1 MLKKLLGI
9 FVVGISFL
17 TLSTT
22 TVHADNKD
30 VQDNAHVLSAKT
42 QDYIKKIND
51 NDLSKIKG
59 HPQIAVVTQKSLNG
73 KDLDELGQQIFDK
86 YKFGN
91 RDYDNGV
98 LLLLI
103 TKDHRFRMQTGYG
116 VEPVLPDSYVNE
128 LVAGKIKLDLKKEDY
143 NSAVSAMV
151 NKTSQ
156 HIAENED
163 ELPDKDEIAN
173 HTNESSKESN
183 ESSSIIDKIAG
194 VVIGILKIINF
205 ILKYGVFIIIG
216 VGIIGIALFF
226 FISARREKKLHEAI
240 KAAGITSPK
249 EEKAIYK
256 FASNHLISARNIPAL
271 LKIQEYNR
279 KIPGKKIPLSNNF
292 LEKVEK
298 MSLTEYQTLITHYNE
313 AIEAAEKTKHPENFP
328 RNYYRRFVEDGII
341 IAALTQLLADDFD
354 PEVLGQ
360 KWAKQAKKKF
370 NEEQEQRKRAK
381 EEREQRK
388 RERKER
394 ERKERE
400 TRYESESRSS
410 SLSHWYSSG
419 SSSYDSSSSDDD
431 FGGDGG
437 SSGGGGGDSSW

>member
-1 MLKKLLGI
+1 MLKKLLVI
-9 FVVGISFL
+9 FTVGISFL

-30 VQDNAHVLSAKT
+30 VQDNAHVLSTKT

-128 LVAGKIKLDLKKEDY
+128 LVTGKIKSDLRKEDY
-143 NSAVSAMV
+143 NAAVSAMV
-151 NKTSQ
+151 NKTAR

-173 HTNESSKESN
+173 YTNESSKESN

-194 VVIGILKIINF
+194 VMIGILKIISF

-216 VGIIGIALFF
+216 VGVVGIALFF
-226 FISARREKKLHEAI
+226 FISARRDKKLHQAI

-279 KIPGKKIPLSNNF
+279 KIPGKKIPLSDNF

-298 MSLTEYQTLITHYNE
+298 MSFSEYQTLITHYNE
-313 AIEAAEKTKHPENFP
+313 AIEAAEKTKRPKNFP
-328 RNYYRRFVEDGII
+328 RNYYRRFVKDGII

-354 PEVLGQ
+354 PKVLGQ

-370 NEEQEQRKRAK
+370 NEEQEQRKRARA
-381 EEREQRK
+381 EREQRK

-394 ERKERE
+394 EP
-400 TRYESESRSS
+400 RYESESRSS
-410 SLSHWYSSG
+410 SLSHWYSSD

>member
-22 TVHADNKD
+22 TVYADNKD

-128 LVAGKIKLDLKKEDY
+128 LVAGKIKSDLKKEDY

-151 NKTSQ
+151 NKTAQ

-194 VVIGILKIINF
+194 VMIGILKIINF
-205 ILKYGVFIIIG
+205 IFKYGVFIIIG
-216 VGIIGIALFF
+216 VGIVGIALFF
-226 FISARREKKLHEAI
+226 FISARMDKKLHQAI

-313 AIEAAEKTKHPENFP
+313 AIEVAEKTERPKNFP
-328 RNYYRRFVEDGII
+328 RNYYRRFVKDGVI
-341 IAALTQLLADDFD
+341 IAALTQLLSDDFD
-354 PEVLGQ
+354 PEALGQ
-360 KWAKQAKKKF
+360 KWSKQAKDKF
-370 NEEQEQRKRAK
+370 HEEQEERKRAR
-381 EEREQRK
+381 EERQR
-388 RERKER
+388 RER
-394 ERKERE
+394 ER
-400 TRYESESRSS
+400 RYESGSS
-410 SLSHWYSSG
+410 SLSHWYSSD
-419 SSSYDSSSSDDD
+419 SSSYDSSSSNDD

>member
-1 MLKKLLGI
+1 MLKKLWGI
-9 FVVGISFL
+9 FVVGIGFL

-22 TVHADNKD
+22 IVHADNKD
-30 VQDNAHVLSAKT
+30 VQDNAHVLTTKT

-73 KDLDELGQQIFDK
+73 EDLDDLGQQIFDK

-128 LVAGKIKLDLKKEDY
+128 LVAGKIKSDLKKEDY
-143 NSAVSAMV
+143 NAAVSAMV
-151 NKTSQ
+151 NKTAQ
-156 HIAENED
+156 QIAKNED

-173 HTNESSKESN
+173 HANESLKEGNGSF
-183 ESSSIIDKIAG
+183 SIIDKIFS

-205 ILKYGVFIIIG
+205 ILKYGIFIIIG
-216 VGIIGIALFF
+216 VGIVGIALFF
-226 FISARREKKLHEAI
+226 FISARRDKKLHQAI

-256 FASNHLISARNIPAL
+256 FASNHLISARNIPTL
-271 LKIQEYNR
+271 LKVQEYNR
-279 KIPGKKIPLSNNF
+279 KISGKKIPLSDSF

-313 AIEAAEKTKHPENFP
+313 AIKAAEKTKRPKNFP
-328 RNYYRRFVEDGII
+328 RNYYRRFVKDGII

-360 KWAKQAKKKF
+360 KWANQAKKKF
-370 NEEQEQRKRAK
+370 NEEQERRKKAK
-381 EEREQRK
+381 EERERRKQDRRK
-388 RERKER
+388 RERR
-394 ERKERE
+394 EHDHL
-400 TRYESESRSS
+400 YESNHS